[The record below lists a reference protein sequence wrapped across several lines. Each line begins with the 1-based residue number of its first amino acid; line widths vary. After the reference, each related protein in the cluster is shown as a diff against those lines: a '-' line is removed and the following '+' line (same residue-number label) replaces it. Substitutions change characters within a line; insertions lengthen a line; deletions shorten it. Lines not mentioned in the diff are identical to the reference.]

1 MPLWFGVCDLGP
13 LASLSGLSSPLG
25 IKKRGMDDFCQ
36 PVSGK
41 AGARSGAPCFCSYAS
56 PMPGSP
62 PHLSMNYSP
71 PERTAGSLLRFS
83 QVALPGT
90 LAWLE
95 HSLGNR
101 GCVISSCGREKMG

>member
-1 MPLWFGVCDLGP
+1 MTSTSLLVARLELG
-13 LASLSGLSSPLG
+13 LGL
-25 IKKRGMDDFCQ
+25 
-36 PVSGK
+36 PVSIFMHL
-41 AGARSGAPCFCSYAS
+41 PC
-56 PMPGSP
+56 PGSP

-101 GCVISSCGREKMG
+101 GCVISSCGQGRRWGRGWQGGQAITQAQFIFLPLAEPEVV